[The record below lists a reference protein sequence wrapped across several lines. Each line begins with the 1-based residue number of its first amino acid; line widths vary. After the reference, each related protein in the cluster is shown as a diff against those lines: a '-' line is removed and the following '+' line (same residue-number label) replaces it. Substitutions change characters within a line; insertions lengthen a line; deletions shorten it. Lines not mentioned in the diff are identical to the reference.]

1 MNLASWIQ
9 WQSLTHAV
17 HYRSLLFLQWLHD
30 LTQSPNTHHASRLP
44 SKTELLLRVTL
55 ALLVRRG
62 HEVERKD
69 STEASNSWVLQDI
82 PDLHGKNVRL
92 ALLWIII
99 WEYLRHLDLS
109 NSCHNRRSTCH
120 CWPSWL
126 RLRLP
131 FPLWLFAWPCNWK
144 LPRGAIRRHRCHI
157 NSHYISW
164 YHITWIHMIWC
175 QWVFA
180 FKLAMFAEWGTVL
193 HFVCSCVCVCVCV
206 VVLTQR
212 VE

>member
-9 WQSLTHAV
+9 WQFLTHPV

-92 ALLWIII
+92 ALLRIII

-131 FPLWLFAWPCNWK
+131 FPLWLFAWQCNWK

-157 NSHYISW
+157 NSHYIYIVSI
-164 YHITWIHMIWC
+164 YIMISHN
-175 QWVFA
+175 
-180 FKLAMFAEWGTVL
+180 MNTYDMM
-193 HFVCSCVCVCVCV
+193 
-206 VVLTQR
+206 
-212 VE
+212 